1 MEDDI
6 LARLISMP
14 NTIVTSH
21 QAFLT
26 EEALKNIA
34 ETTVQ
39 SLLDYFDGKPLG
51 EQNEVKAPPKI
62 DPKK

>member
-1 MEDDI
+1 MVDDT

-34 ETTVQ
+34 ETTVK
-39 SLLDYFDGKPLG
+39 SLLDFFDGQPLNP
-51 EQNEVKAPPKI
+51 QYEVKASEKH
-62 DPKK
+62 